1 MNDYVK
7 MFIES
12 NIHLIDTNN
21 FSKLYEEAQGLLTSR
36 DIEEIVNTLM
46 SVGIDDINMREK
58 MVIDSF
64 KYCLDLNLAGE
75 EEGYSDDVESW
86 IRNNILHVDA
96 NTLWGFNI
104 KDLIRIFEKNK
115 SIWSNSFN
123 VILGVD
129 SNGNLIFK
137 YCG

>member
-21 FSKLYEEAQGLLTSR
+21 FSKLYEEAQGLLTFR
-36 DIEEIVNTLM
+36 DIEELVNNLM
-46 SVGIDDINMREK
+46 SVGIDDINIREI

-64 KYCLDLNLAGE
+64 KYCLQLTLAGE
-75 EEGYSDDVESW
+75 KEGYSDGVESW
-86 IRNNILHVDA
+86 IKNNILHVDV
-96 NTLWGFNI
+96 NTLWGFKI
-104 KDLIRIFEKNK
+104 KDLIHIFEKNK

-123 VILGVD
+123 VILGTD
-129 SNGNLIFK
+129 SLGNLTFK